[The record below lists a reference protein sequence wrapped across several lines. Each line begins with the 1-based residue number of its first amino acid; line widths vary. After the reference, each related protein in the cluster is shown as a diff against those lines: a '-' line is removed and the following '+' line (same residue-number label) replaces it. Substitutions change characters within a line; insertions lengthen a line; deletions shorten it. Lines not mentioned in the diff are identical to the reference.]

1 MVSRDVHTL
10 LLDSEVDALEPM
22 VLRLGSATIFNF
34 LTPFSTASGLPAL
47 GFSSTSIFAT
57 DGLLEE
63 ADVGEGVVDADI
75 LPKASLS
82 FSLVSLSCDGVLDG
96 GVRVPPAALRLFLV
110 FTVLP
115 APVVALEPSAPNT
128 LSLGVTT

>member
-1 MVSRDVHTL
+1 M
-10 LLDSEVDALEPM
+10 
-22 VLRLGSATIFNF
+22 LRLGSATIFNF

-47 GFSSTSIFAT
+47 GLSSTSILVT
-57 DGLLEE
+57 DVLLLEE
-63 ADVGEGVVDADI
+63 AEVGEGVADADV

-82 FSLVSLSCDGVLDG
+82 FSLVSLSCEGVLDG
-96 GVRVPPAALRLFLV
+96 GVRVPAALRLFLV

-115 APVVALEPSAPNT
+115 VLVVALAPSVPNT